1 MINNVLLTGY
11 TAFLT
16 DAFVAAAFPNSR
28 ILIAGETQMQSS
40 FSRKISVYT
49 GALTR
54 EICQKFSQ
62 TYEFNQ
68 VVFFSHSIAP
78 FRDIDGAELET
89 LSLVL
94 DICSLDTQV
103 LYFAGPRH
111 PPGAACAVLENAA
124 QTLCRR
130 ASYRTGGVNAVISPW
145 VYAPDAVQPTLQ
157 ALFQP
162 GTHRLDCPAGQ
173 EISFLAAEDLSLLI
187 FRLFENWEES
197 REDYEIPRFFTCT
210 VSRFTELIQKETTD
224 ARQRFLFADG
234 EAYPLPQVSSNT
246 LRKRY
251 AWFPVYSILED
262 LPAIAQFYRNL
273 HRGGIAEK
281 LARLKVNSTVLR
293 IAEQLVA
300 FGLLQLVLKLTHVS
314 IQFQMID
321 FRLLYIVTMGTMYNI
336 PMGLGAAALASLS
349 LIYEYARNGIGWL
362 TLFYEPTNWLP
373 FIAYFS
379 LGALCG
385 YIRSKDSYLL
395 QSVTNEK
402 NSLVERYNYLEQLNL
417 DVLQEKQEYKQQ
429 IIGSRDSFGKIFSI
443 SQQLN
448 YLHPRQLFSHSL
460 EVLETVMQNNHV
472 AIYSCPGQTPYGRL
486 AVSSADL
493 HLPHSLPMAP
503 YYEKLNQVQAGEVW
517 VNREL
522 DEQLPV
528 YLYGIRQEGK
538 LAVIIL
544 IQSAPYDQLT
554 LYYENLF
561 RVICGLISN
570 SLINAMQYQEAVRHT
585 KCVEGTDNVLSAPY
599 FLEELEIALRAME
612 QKQSTHLLLHI
623 LSDGNSS
630 ANQMGCRLAD
640 CIRTSDIIGLYKGS
654 IYVLLSQARPSD
666 LPIISKRLEAAGLQY
681 RLLDASQQAE
691 LLGEGAE
698 IAHV

>member
-1 MINNVLLTGY
+1 MY
-11 TAFLT
+11 
-16 DAFVAAAFPNSR
+16 SR
-28 ILIAGETQMQSS
+28 
-40 FSRKISVYT
+40 R
-49 GALTR
+49 
-54 EICQKFSQ
+54 
-62 TYEFNQ
+62 
-68 VVFFSHSIAP
+68 
-78 FRDIDGAELET
+78 
-89 LSLVL
+89 
-94 DICSLDTQV
+94 
-103 LYFAGPRH
+103 
-111 PPGAACAVLENAA
+111 
-124 QTLCRR
+124 
-130 ASYRTGGVNAVISPW
+130 
-145 VYAPDAVQPTLQ
+145 
-157 ALFQP
+157 
-162 GTHRLDCPAGQ
+162 
-173 EISFLAAEDLSLLI
+173 
-187 FRLFENWEES
+187 
-197 REDYEIPRFFTCT
+197 
-210 VSRFTELIQKETTD
+210 
-224 ARQRFLFADG
+224 
-234 EAYPLPQVSSNT
+234 
-246 LRKRY
+246 
-251 AWFPVYSILED
+251 
-262 LPAIAQFYRNL
+262 
-273 HRGGIAEK
+273 
-281 LARLKVNSTVLR
+281 
-293 IAEQLVA
+293 
-300 FGLLQLVLKLTHVS
+300 
-314 IQFQMID
+314 
-321 FRLLYIVTMGTMYNI
+321 
-336 PMGLGAAALASLS
+336 
-349 LIYEYARNGIGWL
+349 
-362 TLFYEPTNWLP
+362 
-373 FIAYFS
+373 
-379 LGALCG
+379 
-385 YIRSKDSYLL
+385 
-395 QSVTNEK
+395 
-402 NSLVERYNYLEQLNL
+402 
-417 DVLQEKQEYKQQ
+417 KQEYKQQ

-493 HLPHSLPMAP
+493 HLPHSLPMAS

-599 FLEELEIALRAME
+599 FLEELEIALRATE

>member
-1 MINNVLLTGY
+1 M
-11 TAFLT
+11 
-16 DAFVAAAFPNSR
+16 NS
-28 ILIAGETQMQSS
+28 S
-40 FSRKISVYT
+40 
-49 GALTR
+49 
-54 EICQKFSQ
+54 
-62 TYEFNQ
+62 
-68 VVFFSHSIAP
+68 
-78 FRDIDGAELET
+78 
-89 LSLVL
+89 
-94 DICSLDTQV
+94 
-103 LYFAGPRH
+103 
-111 PPGAACAVLENAA
+111 
-124 QTLCRR
+124 
-130 ASYRTGGVNAVISPW
+130 
-145 VYAPDAVQPTLQ
+145 
-157 ALFQP
+157 
-162 GTHRLDCPAGQ
+162 
-173 EISFLAAEDLSLLI
+173 
-187 FRLFENWEES
+187 
-197 REDYEIPRFFTCT
+197 
-210 VSRFTELIQKETTD
+210 
-224 ARQRFLFADG
+224 
-234 EAYPLPQVSSNT
+234 T

-262 LPAIAQFYRNL
+262 LPAIAQFYRSL

-293 IAEQLVA
+293 IAEQLAA
-300 FGLLQLVLKLTHVS
+300 FGLLQLALKLTHVS

-349 LIYEYARNGIGWL
+349 LIYEYSRSGIGWL

-379 LGALCG
+379 IGALCG

-402 NSLVERYNYLEQLNL
+402 DSLIERYNYLEQLNL
-417 DVLQEKQEYKQQ
+417 DVLQEKQEYKKQ

-517 VNREL
+517 GNRAL

-538 LAVIIL
+538 PVVIIL

-623 LSDGNSS
+623 LSDGSSS

-640 CIRTSDIIGLYKGS
+640 CIRASDIIGLYKGS

-681 RLLDASQQAE
+681 RQLDTPQQAE